1 MAQNS
6 QPIGLVGSR
15 EAISAPTAGYVSDST
30 PVSTAKPGSYRNPP
44 TSRGSSCVMKSR
56 TRANTIS
63 TTHTAHN
70 DHANQAAVR
79 RLNPLVPRPR
89 VIAPFVTT
97 VTLPHYLLPVRF

>member
-15 EAISAPTAGYVSDST
+15 EAIRAPTAGYASDST

-44 TSRGSSCVMKSR
+44 TSRGSSSVMKSR
-56 TRANTIS
+56 TRASTIS

-70 DHANQAAVR
+70 DHANQAAA
-79 RLNPLVPRPR
+79 RLLDSPLL
-89 VIAPFVTT
+89 APFVTT
-97 VTLPHYLLPVRF
+97 SRLPDLPVRGTLTARS